1 MSASRTTRSD
11 ARRMQEAHADLRGRF
26 GEDSEA
32 ALVSLSHLWQM
43 ASAREVLT
51 TWGRL
56 TPTQKRA
63 VSQPIATLMLARKV
77 VGGDVA

>member
-1 MSASRTTRSD
+1 MNRTTRSD

-26 GEDSEA
+26 GKDSEA

-43 ASAREVLT
+43 TTAREVLT

-56 TPTQKRA
+56 TPAQKRA
-63 VSQPIATLMLARKV
+63 VGQRIATLMLARKV
-77 VGGDVA
+77 VGGDAA